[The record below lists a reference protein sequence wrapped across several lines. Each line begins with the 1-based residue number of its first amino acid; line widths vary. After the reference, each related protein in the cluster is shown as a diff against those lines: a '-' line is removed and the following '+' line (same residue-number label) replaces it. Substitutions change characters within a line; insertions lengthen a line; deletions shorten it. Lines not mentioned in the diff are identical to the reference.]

1 MMKMMKSLAGIVA
14 TAIFSLLIATGCES
28 VPVDPAAPMFMDVT
42 ETSTFEVLENSYVV
56 TDATLDADMQ
66 MMRGDKPGRGDD
78 RRRDDRGSDR
88 GSDRGPRSDS
98 AHPHP
103 FGRLLAALNLSDD
116 QAVAVRSLMQA
127 HRTCVQAALEVHRAA
142 MDELLADAKAQRDAI
157 KAQLE
162 AGEITR
168 EEARAAMRE
177 LNASV
182 REAIKAS
189 GLREQAREMM
199 KACDDEFYAAL
210 NEILTDEQK
219 VLLERW
225 MARGSDRGPK
235 RGPKRG

>member
-1 MMKMMKSLAGIVA
+1 MMKMMKSLAGILA

-66 MMRGDKPGRGDD
+66 MMRDRNPRGGDER
-78 RRRDDRGSDR
+78 
-88 GSDRGPRSDS
+88 RGPKSDS

-103 FGRLLAALNLSDD
+103 FGRLIAALNLSAD

-127 HRTCVQAALEVHRAA
+127 HRTCVQAAMEVHRAA
-142 MDELLADAKAQRDAI
+142 MDQLLTRAKAQREAI
-157 KAQLE
+157 VAQVE

-168 EEARAAMRE
+168 EEARAAMRA

-182 REAIKAS
+182 REAIKNS
-189 GLREQAREMM
+189 GLREQARAMM
-199 KACDDEFYAAL
+199 KACDDEFYAGL
-210 NEILTDEQK
+210 NNLLTDEQK
-219 VLLERW
+219 SILERW
-225 MARGSDRGPK
+225 MGRGPK
-235 RGPKRG
+235 RG

>member
-1 MMKMMKSLAGIVA
+1 MKKSMIGLA
-14 TAIFSLLIATGCES
+14 AIALIGLFAATGCDS
-28 VPVDPAAPMFMDVT
+28 LPVGPGAPMFMDVT

-66 MMRGDKPGRGDD
+66 MMRGGKPGRGDD

-88 GSDRGPRSDS
+88 GPKSDS

-116 QAVAVRSLMQA
+116 QAVAVRSLMEA

-157 KAQLE
+157 MAQLE

-199 KACDDEFYAAL
+199 KACDDEFYTAL